1 MGIQAN
7 DKEDT
12 MDIITFEDALE
23 FYGMCKMMKDD
34 LPDGQWEELREMVGE
49 YMADYGRKPGEW
61 PEDAKECFTE
71 DVRENAN
78 WWL

>member
-1 MGIQAN
+1 
-7 DKEDT
+7 

-34 LPDGQWEELREMVGE
+34 LPDGQWEGLKETV
-49 YMADYGRKPGEW
+49 ADYVAEYGRKPGEW